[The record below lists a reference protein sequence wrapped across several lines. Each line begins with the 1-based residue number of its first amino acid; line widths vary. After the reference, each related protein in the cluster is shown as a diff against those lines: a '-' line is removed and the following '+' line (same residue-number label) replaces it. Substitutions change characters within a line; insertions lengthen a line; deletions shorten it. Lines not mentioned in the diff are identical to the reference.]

1 MVSKNVPKEKIDDTK
16 SVFNRLIYNLV
27 EKLVVISYLHG
38 YQKLKYKIL
47 KCGYKWIDRLFEL

>member
-1 MVSKNVPKEKIDDTK
+1 MYLKKIDDTK
-16 SVFNRLIYNLV
+16 SVFNGLIYNLV

-47 KCGYKWIDRLFEL
+47 EGGYKWIDRFFEL